1 MLRKSQ
7 EAKDQ
12 LTDILRKQG
21 YATYARLLQLF
32 DFYFTDDPNVIA
44 YMIPQRA
51 AIVMNEGI
59 KDEDTASVLIR
70 HEILHEY
77 LTHYERQLEF
87 DKAHPELNPSRDSN
101 ELSNIAADYEI
112 SNKGYTDADK
122 VRVRSIMLNDKTLSG
137 LVTEDDH
144 QDWANLTF
152 EEMYE
157 RLLKERQQGQAQAQ
171 RKMDQFSDLDAS
183 QLQDLMD
190 QIDRLI
196 DQIDQRSGGQG
207 KGQGNKQGDEVG
219 GEKGDGQENELGDGE
234 GKKRKKS
241 PQSSNSGEGEDSGD
255 AENTEN
261 QLNRMK
267 DQVDQMQDQL
277 DEIDAD
283 GKPFDSKSEV
293 SVRADVEARAKRLH
307 DELKDVALKNGLIDE
322 VSVVRNKERVARA
335 AKQNDRY
342 MRSGIRQFTLSLNR
356 YIKNEIESG
365 EDLSYKRP
373 NPSYSRSDFLIPSI
387 TQVEGPV
394 PLINVYHDVSGSFD
408 DERKTAAAM
417 QAIATLNKYVR
428 QGELKIKVYYFADR
442 VSSTR
447 KGAGGG
453 TRGTPILEHIKDTKP
468 QNVIV
473 ITDSDIYD
481 CSETITVPGAVWMLF
496 YDATSENLIEHL
508 KGRKET
514 RWYLIEY

>member
-1 MLRKSQ
+1 MMLRKSQ

-171 RKMDQFSDLDAS
+171 RQMGQFSDLDTS

-190 QIDRLI
+190 QIDQLI
-196 DQIDQRSGGQG
+196 DQFDQQSGGQENDLEGG
-207 KGQGNKQGDEVG
+207 K
-219 GEKGDGQENELGDGE
+219 

>member
-87 DKAHPELNPSRDSN
+87 DKAHPELNPSQGSN

-157 RLLKERQQGQAQAQ
+157 RLLKERQQGQSQAQ
-171 RKMDQFSDLDAS
+171 RQMGQFSDLDAS

-190 QIDRLI
+190 QIDQLI
-196 DQIDQRSGGQG
+196 DQIESQPG
-207 KGQGNKQGDEVG
+207 KQE
-219 GEKGDGQENELGDGE
+219 DGQEDESE
-234 GKKRKKS
+234 GGKDKKQRKS
-241 PQSSNSGEGEDSGD
+241 SQSSNSGEREDSEAGAGD
-255 AENTEN
+255 AGDAEN

-267 DQVDQMQDQL
+267 DQVSQMQDQL